1 MSLRLRNR
9 LTRQEN
15 ERIVRRVLD
24 TKIRIGG
31 KSSSI
36 RNKGRARNLD
46 TNDGY
51 AIVKAIKEVIEDNRL
66 DVIQEG
72 MLFAELDWRFECSE
86 CHVVKDLSGYVET
99 NSFEIKVTDNEFKLK
114 SGESKTFQVIQ
125 IGITP
130 QEDSRNYNV
139 NGGKVINYMPNT
151 FRDIYINT
159 STVI

>member
-51 AIVKAIKEVIEDNRL
+51 AIVNAIKEVIEDNRL

-86 CHVVKDLSGYVET
+86 CHVVKDLSGYVEA
-99 NSFEIKVTDNEFKLK
+99 NSFEIKVTDNDFKLK
-114 SGESKTFQVIQ
+114 SVGCCMSCDEQHYDENDWGDYQLSSGRIQ
-125 IGITP
+125 DLPGDP
-130 QEDSRNYNV
+130 NRNYS
-139 NGGKVINYMPNT
+139 P
-151 FRDIYINT
+151 RR
-159 STVI
+159 